1 MAASDNTVLVG
12 RGAYIILRDNP
23 KVLRVGVVADFEDR
37 VTTIMK
43 REHLGHDEAE
53 QVILARDQA
62 RSLYFQRFFGI
73 EHPDSPE
80 LYHLV
85 INSSAVD
92 MDYATS
98 VVIRASEALLDGR
111 LPAKTGAVV

>member
-1 MAASDNTVLVG
+1 MQ
-12 RGAYIILRDNP
+12 
-23 KVLRVGVVADFEDR
+23 
-37 VTTIMK
+37 
-43 REHLGHDEAE
+43 REHLEHDAAVE
-53 QVILARDQA
+53 VILARDQA

-73 EHPDSPE
+73 DQPDSPE

-98 VVIRASEALLDGR
+98 LVIEASEALRDGR
-111 LPAKTGAVV
+111 LPVKTSAAV